1 MTWAIGRRWV
11 GASAGVVGGAI
22 VATSFGYF
30 TIAHASL
37 PDLPLA
43 AFITLATWALFEAGA
58 PALDA
63 TSAASARGTAAAAP
77 DDRTRRWWMLLAG
90 LAIGLGML
98 TKGPV
103 ALVLPALVYLSAR
116 LVMADGLLPTRRGWF
131 GLRWIDVAL
140 ATLVL
145 LAVALPWFL
154 AMAEVHGLAYLRR
167 FFIGENLERFATER
181 YNGRRPLWFYAPI
194 IFGGLA
200 PWSSLMVLWIP
211 SLGRV
216 LRGVRRLTE
225 LEWRLIVWALVPVF
239 FYTLSVGQQPRY
251 ILPVLPPLAVLVART
266 LLSRLAASEAEGRRH
281 LGVAAALTVSALA
294 FLALAFL
301 LFRARPLLFALS
313 PLQGQI
319 GTAIIVVAAVGL
331 LAWTWVG
338 SQRWLP
344 AAVATSAAATLVTL
358 QFTFYSSGGPEPVQL
373 MARRVLAIRQG
384 EPSGTY
390 RMFVRNL
397 VFYTGVKQNDL
408 VDEAEAVDFLRQP
421 QRVLCVMPLK
431 LVEGLQR
438 DHGLQLHR
446 LASFV
451 YFNPSAVRLRT
462 LLSAEPESTLET
474 VVLVSNR
481 TRSRQSTKILP
492 GLSRPFGSKACLT
505 RFITAIVSG
514 DTSSGR
520 YFAFEKPMPCSPVTE
535 PSSATTPS
543 NSACSVTRTRALVSG
558 SLASTMMLT
567 WMLPSPTWPK
577 AGISRPDSAR
587 SRSTSWNSS
596 GMRPFGTTMSW
607 LYFHAPTVRSA

>member
-1 MTWAIGRRWV
+1 MTALCLVTFFAGLGRSAIGDADEAFYAQSAREMVEQGDWVTPHYNYEYRFQKPVFFYWLVAGSYLVAGVNETAARFPSALAGLALALMTWAVGRRWV
-11 GASAGVVGGAI
+11 GPQVGVVGGAI

-58 PALDA
+58 PAGDP
-63 TSAASARGTAAAAP
+63 AAPSGGTASAAP
-77 DDRTRRWWMLLAG
+77 DDRTRRNWTLLAG
-90 LAIGLGML
+90 LAIGVGML

-103 ALVLPALVYLSAR
+103 ALVLPVLVYLIAR
-116 LVMADGLLPTRRGWF
+116 LVLADGLLPTRRGWF
-131 GLRWIDVAL
+131 GLRWLNVAL
-140 ATLVL
+140 AAGVL

-154 AMAEVHGLAYLRR
+154 AMADVHGVAYLRR
-167 FFIGENLERFATER
+167 FFVGENLERFATER

-200 PWSSLMVLWIP
+200 PWSSLMVLWVP
-211 SLGRV
+211 PFGRV
-216 LRGVRRLTE
+216 LRGARRLTE
-225 LEWRLIVWALVPVF
+225 IEWRLILWAAVPVI

-266 LLSRLAASEAEGRRH
+266 LVARLAASDAAGRRD
-281 LGVAAALTVSALA
+281 LGVALAITASAIA

-301 LFRARPLLFALS
+301 LFRARPLLFALT

-319 GTAIIVVAAVGL
+319 GTAIIVVAALGL
-331 LAWTWVG
+331 LGWTWLG
-338 SQRWLP
+338 RQRALP
-344 AAVATSAAATLVTL
+344 AAVAVSAAATLVTL
-358 QFTFYSSGGPEPVQL
+358 QFTFYSAGGLEPVQQ
-373 MARRVLAIRQG
+373 MARRIVEIRQQ

-408 VDEAEAVDFLRQP
+408 VDEAAAVEFLRQP

-438 DHGLQLHR
+438 DHGVQLYP

-462 LLSAEPESTLET
+462 LVQPQPERALET

-481 TRSRQSTKILP
+481 P
-492 GLSRPFGSKACLT
+492 
-505 RFITAIVSG
+505 
-514 DTSSGR
+514 
-520 YFAFEKPMPCSPVTE
+520 
-535 PSSATTPS
+535 
-543 NSACSVTRTRALVSG
+543 
-558 SLASTMMLT
+558 
-567 WMLPSPTWPK
+567 
-577 AGISRPDSAR
+577 
-587 SRSTSWNSS
+587 
-596 GMRPFGTTMSW
+596 
-607 LYFHAPTVRSA
+607 